1 MQEILLAFSPCL
13 RTFRRQAFLI
23 ISFAS
28 TTTIIALLLSL
39 KDSNTYVSSFRLLL
53 EPVNYTARLSQASAL
68 TRTEGLPDEDLLN
81 LDYPTQL
88 EILKSS
94 LIMSKISQEV
104 KTKLPKSK
112 ASSIDRG
119 LQENFMVER
128 ITIGPSRY
136 DWTKIFEVTYQDT
149 DPEIVQAVAK
159 ATANQY
165 LQYSLEERQ
174 NSINSGVKFIDEQ
187 LPKLEKRVVHLQSRQ
202 QELQQNYNLIDPS
215 ERGQE
220 LFSQLDE
227 ISQQKSANES
237 ELLELKTL
245 AYTLQGQLN
254 LTPKQAVVA
263 LALNQNP
270 NHREILRQLQVT
282 EGKIAAESARFNP
295 GSPHVLTLK
304 EDKENMLALLKQKAK
319 PILEQHKI
327 SVDDN
332 ILAFSYQNE
341 SLIKLTQQLIDT
353 HNQIKVLQ
361 VRGHSLQTSKK
372 ALNKPAQELPAI
384 ARQYKKLEQDLAL
397 TTQILNQLLTQRE
410 TLKVEAAQKDVPWK
424 LLSKADITRDE
435 NNLPLAFSPNRP
447 KKILAGLILG
457 ISGGMGIAILLEK
470 RRDIFYTAEDI
481 QDLLL
486 LPLLGKIP
494 VDDRFKTVDRPDSNF
509 SALAFMNANNK
520 TRESLF
526 LKSFESLYAELT
538 FLYADNP
545 ISSLVVSS
553 VEPKDGQSTVALQ
566 LAKTA
571 AAEGKKVLF
580 VDANVDQPQ
589 TYTQFDLPPYRKLG
603 RGLKNSSVVQEVI
616 CRVPG
621 IDNLYIL
628 TANALRSECST
639 KLWSMEMQ
647 HIMGDLSTNYDL
659 VIYDAPHFLNS
670 PDVSFMAAQT
680 DGILM
685 VIGVEKTSQSL
696 VREAMDQINSFRLTN
711 LGVVANHLS

>member
-1 MQEILLAFSPCL
+1 MQEILSAFSPCL
-13 RTFRRQAFLI
+13 RTFSRKAFLI

-28 TTTIIALLLSL
+28 TTTVIALLFSL
-39 KDSNTYVSSFRLLL
+39 KDLNTYVSSFRLLL

-88 EILKSS
+88 EILKSP
-94 LIMSKISQEV
+94 LIMSKIAQEV

-112 ASSIDRG
+112 TSLIDQDLR
-119 LQENFMVER
+119 ENLTVER

-136 DWTKIFEVTYQDT
+136 DWTKIFEVTYKDT
-149 DPEIVQAVAK
+149 DPEIVQAVAE

-174 NSINSGVKFIDEQ
+174 NSINAGVKFIGEQ
-187 LPKLEKRVVHLQSRQ
+187 LPELEQRVVDLQSRQ

-215 ERGQE
+215 QRGQE
-220 LFSQLDE
+220 LFSQVDE
-227 ISQQKSANES
+227 LSQQKSANES

-245 AYTLQGQLN
+245 AYTLEEQLS

-270 NHREILRQLQVT
+270 NHRELLRQLQVI
-282 EGKIAAESARFNP
+282 EGNIAAESARFTP
-295 GSPHVLTLK
+295 SSPHVLTLK
-304 EDKENMLALLKQKAK
+304 EDKNNMLKLLQQKAK
-319 PILEQHKI
+319 PIFEQHRI
-327 SVDDN
+327 SVEDN
-332 ILAFSYQNE
+332 ILALSYQNE

-361 VRGHSLQTSKK
+361 VRDRSLETSKK
-372 ALNKPAQELPAI
+372 ILDKPAQELPSI
-384 ARQYKKLEQDLAL
+384 ARQYKKIEQDLAL

-424 LLSKADITRDE
+424 LLSKADIIRDE

-447 KKILAGLILG
+447 KKILAGLVLG
-457 ISGGMGIAILLEK
+457 IFGGMGIAILLEK
-470 RRDIFYTAEDI
+470 WRDIFYAAEDI

-494 VDDRFKTVDRPDSNF
+494 VDDRFKTVYSTDSNS
-509 SALAFMNANNK
+509 SALAFMNANSN

-526 LKSFESLYAELT
+526 LKSFESLCAELT

-545 ISSLVVSS
+545 INSLVITS

-566 LAKTA
+566 LAKTV
-571 AAEGKKVLF
+571 AAEGKRVLL
-580 VDANVDQPQ
+580 VDANVDRPQ
-589 TYTQFDLPPYRKLG
+589 AYTQFDLPPHKKLD
-603 RGLKNSSVVQEVI
+603 RGLRSSVAQEVI

-621 IDNLYIL
+621 VDNLYIL
-628 TANALRSECST
+628 AANALRSEYST
-639 KLWSMEMQ
+639 KLWSTEMQ
-647 HIMGDLSTNYDL
+647 HLMENLSSNYDL

-670 PDVSFMAAQT
+670 PDVSFLAAQT
-680 DGILM
+680 DGIVM
-685 VIGVEKTSQSL
+685 VVGIEKTRRSL
-696 VREAMDQINSFRLTN
+696 VKEAIDQINSFRLTN